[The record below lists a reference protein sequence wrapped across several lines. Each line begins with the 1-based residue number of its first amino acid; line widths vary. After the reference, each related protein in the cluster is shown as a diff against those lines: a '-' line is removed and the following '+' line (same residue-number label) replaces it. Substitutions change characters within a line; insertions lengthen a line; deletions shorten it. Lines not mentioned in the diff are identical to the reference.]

1 MTVQKR
7 TELKISLSRNK
18 VYPLALKGFLG
29 GSDGKKKK
37 KKTSACNARDPGLI
51 LGLRRSPGE
60 VNGYA
65 LQYSCPENSMK
76 RRAVHR
82 LAKS

>member
-7 TELKISLSRNK
+7 TELKIPLGRNR
-18 VYPLALKGFLG
+18 VYPLTLKGFPG
-29 GSDGKKKK
+29 GSDGKKK
-37 KKTSACNARDPGLI
+37 SAYNAGDPGLI
-51 LGLRRSPGE
+51 LWWRRSPGE

-65 LQYSCPENSMK
+65 LQYSCPENSMD
-76 RRAVHR
+76 RRVVHR

>member
-1 MTVQKR
+1 M
-7 TELKISLSRNK
+7 
-18 VYPLALKGFLG
+18 YPLALKGFLG

-37 KKTSACNARDPGLI
+37 KSACNARDPGLI
-51 LGLRRSPGE
+51 LESRRSPGE

-65 LQYSCPENSMK
+65 LQYSCPENSME

>member
-1 MTVQKR
+1 M
-7 TELKISLSRNK
+7 
-18 VYPLALKGFLG
+18 YPLALKGFLG

-37 KKTSACNARDPGLI
+37 SACNARDPGLI
-51 LGLRRSPGE
+51 LESRRSPGE

-65 LQYSCPENSMK
+65 LQYSCPENSME